1 MDELDKACGLTITK
15 EQGEVYEK
23 MDRLYVATFHYA
35 NKRCRK
41 LKAGEVAFAPET
53 LQLEARKANLW
64 VLCLRKARG
73 CRVSSK
79 LIKRI
84 AKSVKIEDPMSVTLG
99 DMEMRRNEAFKQY
112 RTMKPNSREIRDAW
126 LEKKSIGKYGT
137 NNTELGDIL
146 TRMRKVEERRDA
158 HRKIKFA
165 RKKLTSEGTKKLIVP
180 ERNGQGHIEVT
191 EKEEIKTLLMNTNKE
206 KFQQANS
213 TPLAIEPL
221 RSLLGPRAL
230 TKTAEEILTGIG
242 IGRIDEMIHPVAQ
255 DFLKHVKMD
264 DIVMTGGAIDC

>member
-1 MDELDKACGLTITK
+1 
-15 EQGEVYEK
+15 
-23 MDRLYVATFHYA
+23 
-35 NKRCRK
+35 
-41 LKAGEVAFAPET
+41 
-53 LQLEARKANLW
+53 
-64 VLCLRKARG
+64 
-73 CRVSSK
+73 
-79 LIKRI
+79 
-84 AKSVKIEDPMSVTLG
+84 
-99 DMEMRRNEAFKQY
+99 
-112 RTMKPNSREIRDAW
+112 
-126 LEKKSIGKYGT
+126 
-137 NNTELGDIL
+137 
-146 TRMRKVEERRDA
+146 VEERRDA